1 MQTPDDLTAV
11 FEQCH
16 AQLLQQ
22 ASQQPQQHQQ
32 QLNISHSGASCL
44 LVCLDQ
50 ANKQVLAA
58 SAGLCHAVMA
68 RAAPGGALT
77 VLELSPR
84 LALGYNVAETSRLD
98 AEGSSICYS
107 CRTLAQW
114 TPQAQDQQDS
124 KAAPAGQ
131 QQHQQATCPEPVL
144 IGPDGQPLHGVGAS
158 RLLGY
163 SSASSAGVVAS
174 PVVTSWRLSGE
185 EAFVVLGSPGL
196 WAAMNPAEVVDYV
209 AAALASGAC
218 CVRQAEAACDNSAAA
233 EAAAMTPPEQQQ
245 QQGPAQLRPDAAVLL
260 SDLLTLEAQE
270 RLKLRLADITLL
282 ALGAAAGSSAQ
293 QVVPDVTAVVLLL
306 PGPVPAQKV
315 PVDQQLLQEQLSTV
329 TRWVGC
335 TTAGA
340 NSAICLWWSFLLP
353 CL

>member
-1 MQTPDDLTAV
+1 MSKYVMRVLSCGLCPTSATVLCTTLQMPDALISA

-16 AQLLQQ
+16 AKLVQQ
-22 ASQQPQQHQQ
+22 ASQQPQHQYQHPLDVSQ
-32 QLNISHSGASCL
+32 SGASCL
-44 LVCLDQ
+44 VVALDL
-50 ANKQVLAA
+50 ASKQLLAA

-107 CRTLAQW
+107 CRTLVQC
-114 TPQAQDQQDS
+114 TPQPQGQQDAQS
-124 KAAPAGQ
+124 AVDPQ
-131 QQHQQATCPEPVL
+131 QQLQQATCPEPVL
-144 IGPDGQPLHGVGAS
+144 IGPDGAPLPGVRAS

-163 SSASSAGVVAS
+163 TSASAAGVTAT

-218 CVRQAEAACDNSAAA
+218 STQDADACADA
-233 EAAAMTPPEQQQ
+233 PEGVSSTASHPQQQ
-245 QQGPAQLRPDAAVLL
+245 ASAQLRPDAAVLL

-270 RLKLRLADITLL
+270 RLKLRLADISTLL
-282 ALGAAAGSSAQ
+282 GLGGAAGASSAAH
-293 QVVPDVTAVVLLL
+293 QVVPDVTAIVLLL
-306 PGPVPAQKV
+306 QGPLPAQKV
-315 PVDQQLLQEQLSTV
+315 PVNRQLLQEQLATV
-329 TRWVGC
+329 PR
-335 TTAGA
+335 
-340 NSAICLWWSFLLP
+340 
-353 CL
+353 